1 MYNTNNN
8 KAEQQNEYNKEVI
21 SNDRVMKFLHIIG
34 EASLKPRSSIPS
46 KLEELAELNMSLDE
60 FGGDNARIRMHIS
73 DVCLKIARAL
83 AKLFAGSKFSVYD
96 IACIIDL
103 GYEEVLKYVRANKK
117 TSSPKSKAVTH
128 NEAVEFV
135 RALVEGD
142 KPRSNGFAKDL
153 KHAALLIAFRKS
165 QGNPSE
171 FVDVDEAL
179 NKVYASARRQGKK
192 NGDDLG
198 GKSNNPTKTACKALI
213 LEALLR
219 MIENHEYKFDVI
231 IGEASNK

>member
-1 MYNTNNN
+1 MTTNYNNN
-8 KAEQQNEYNKEVI
+8 EAPQNEHTEKDDFIPKLLSLV
-21 SNDRVMKFLHIIG
+21 G
-34 EASLKPRSSIPS
+34 EACSRPRSSIPS
-46 KLEELAELNMSLDE
+46 KLEEVARLNVLLEEGADGMSKST
-60 FGGDNARIRMHIS
+60 IKMHIA
-73 DVCLKIARAL
+73 DLCLKIARGL
-83 AKLFAGSKFSVYD
+83 AKYFVGTNLTVYG
-96 IACIIDL
+96 IACIIDV
-103 GYEEVLKYVRANKK
+103 GYEEVLEHVRANKK
-117 TSSPKSKAVTH
+117 TTSLKSKAVTH
-128 NEAVEFV
+128 TEAVEFV

-179 NKVYASARRQGKK
+179 SKVYASARRQGKK

-198 GKSNNPTKTACKALI
+198 GKSNNPTKAACKALI
-213 LEALLR
+213 LETLLR
-219 MIENHEYKFDVI
+219 MIDNHEYKFDVI